1 LTEFI
6 EQTPR
11 FELSSRRLPERW
23 MPRWRY
29 NNVDI
34 WGLTALIVNDFFE
47 TVFNARFQEAP
58 PSKL

>member
-1 LTEFI
+1 
-6 EQTPR
+6 
-11 FELSSRRLPERW
+11 LPERW